1 MSDTGTWSSN
11 DSAFGAPNDPW
22 NLLSSGYALER
33 FYTRSTDGNG
43 HSELIHVKLSPLL
56 KGQLIAVVEER
67 GLTAYRTQA
76 DVVRDA
82 LIHRL
87 KWLSDNTDSAI
98 NLAELEQEQ
107 RQAQLDQ
114 AKRQR
119 DAWKKYLTDL
129 DAQLTEMIED
139 GELDEAEWLMDQNE
153 WSDVMTP
160 PYLSKLAKILSRH
173 REEIKRKTT
182 L

>member
-1 MSDTGTWSSN
+1 MSDTGTWGTA
-11 DSAFGAPNDPW
+11 DTFGAPNDPW
-22 NLLSSGYALER
+22 NLLSTGYALER

-43 HSELIHVKLSPLL
+43 HSDLIHVKISPLL
-56 KGQLIAVVEER
+56 HGQIIAAVEDR
-67 GLTAYRTQA
+67 SLTAYRTQA

-87 KWLSDNTDSAI
+87 KWLSDNYSSAV

-114 AKRQR
+114 TKRQR
-119 DAWKKYLTDL
+119 DAWKKYLNDL
-129 DAQLTEMIED
+129 DTQLTEMIGDNEY
-139 GELDEAEWLMDQNE
+139 DEAEWLMDQNE

-160 PYLSKLAKILSRH
+160 PYLAKLAAILSKH
-173 REEIKRKTT
+173 RGDIRRRTK

>member
-1 MSDTGTWSSN
+1 MSDTGT
-11 DSAFGAPNDPW
+11 DMTFGAPNDPW

-43 HSELIHVKLSPLL
+43 HSDLIHIKISPLL
-56 KGQLIAVVEER
+56 HGQVIAVVEDR

-87 KWLSDNTDSAI
+87 KYINDNHDSLL
-98 NLAELEQEQ
+98 NWAELEQEQ
-107 RQAQLDQ
+107 RQAMLDQ

-119 DAWKKYLTDL
+119 DAWKRYLNDL

-160 PYLSKLAKILSRH
+160 PYLAKLAKVLQKH
-173 REEIKRKTT
+173 RDDIKRRTT